1 MTQFYVKKMVCVST
15 VVEADNEEEAEAIAN
30 RIPVEVSGWEFE
42 WDDEEPEVEE
52 AAD

>member
-30 RIPVEVSGWEFE
+30 RTPVEVSGWDYE
-42 WDDEEPEVEE
+42 WDDIETVEE
-52 AAD
+52 AAE